1 MNPVALE
8 LLTYS
13 TLYPNSLQPRHGIF
27 VAQRLTQ
34 LIVDCG
40 VSARVMAPV
49 PWFPSRAPVFGQY
62 AVYAGVPREEQYG
75 GLQVFHP
82 RFAVLPKL
90 SWHVSPWL
98 LYQATR
104 AQAARLY
111 RERPFDVIDA
121 HFFYPDGVAAVML
134 GRELGVPVTITARGS
149 DVTDMPNYHF
159 PRQWILWAARHVDAM
174 ITVCAAL
181 RDRLV
186 ELGAEGEKIT
196 VLRNGVDL
204 GRFSP
209 CDRVAVR
216 TALKV
221 RGPVL
226 LSVGNLIELKGHHLI
241 IDALRDLPGHTL
253 MIIGSG
259 PERQAL
265 ERRALEQ
272 GVAERTRF
280 IGLVP
285 QAELRQY
292 YAAADALVL
301 ASSREGWANVLLESM
316 ACGTPVLATRVW
328 GTPEVV
334 AAPAAGVLMDERS
347 AAAIAAGVARLFAN
361 PPERVA
367 TRRYAEGFSWRDTS
381 VGQIEVF
388 SRARARRRA
397 EHGSA

>member
-13 TLYPNSLQPRHGIF
+13 SLYPNSLQPRHGIF

-62 AVYAGVPREEQYG
+62 AVYAGVPREEQHG

-90 SWHVSPWL
+90 SWHLSPWL

-149 DVTDMPNYHF
+149 DITDMPNYRF
-159 PRQWILWAARHVDAM
+159 PRQWILWAACHVDEM

-186 ELGAEGEKIT
+186 ELGADGAKIT

-204 GRFSP
+204 RRFSP
-209 CDRVAVR
+209 CDRVAAR

-221 RGPVL
+221 QGPVL

-241 IDALRDLPGHTL
+241 IDALRALPGHTL

-265 ERRALEQ
+265 ERRALDQ

-285 QAELRQY
+285 QAELRHY

-316 ACGTPVLATRVW
+316 ACGTPVVATRVW

-347 AAAIAAGVARLFAN
+347 AAAIAAGVTRLFAN
-361 PPERVA
+361 PPERAA

-397 EHGSA
+397 ENGGA